1 MQLRSGTGDAILP
14 KLAGLGKAAGEDN
27 FVVPPRSYVVEATEA
42 VAGVSATDPA
52 TVEWVTRYFGAG
64 DQWYFL
70 DAEEK
75 TQGPFT
81 GEVMTSWFKVCGV
94 TCPSIRCGERGSLR
108 FLPAGGLLLER

>member
-1 MQLRSGTGDAILP
+1 MRSSVWLIYVCVCVCVCVCVWYTVGVA
-14 KLAGLGKAAGEDN
+14 
-27 FVVPPRSYVVEATEA
+27 PPRSYVVEATEA
-42 VAGVSATDPA
+42 VAGVAATDPA

-81 GEVMTSWFKVCGV
+81 GEVMTSWFKVCRV
-94 TCPSIRCGERGSLR
+94 PCPSIRCGERVSLR
-108 FLPAGGLLLER
+108 FVPAGGLLLER